1 MPRFLLLALLLAC
14 TAVRAQLLVKDDA
27 GRNLLVRHHFTRIVT
42 LAPFITE
49 AAYAAGAG
57 DLVVGADVLSNYPD
71 AARRLPRVPTGAGF
85 SLDAVA
91 ALKPDLV
98 VAWKGGIRMED
109 VDAMTSFGATVYL
122 AEARTLEDVPRLLQS
137 IGALTGRNSRDAAT
151 TYESRLKELRRA
163 MANKPRL
170 TLFLEIWNRPL
181 TTVGGDS
188 LLSEAVLVCRG
199 ENVFGTLRGMAPQ
212 VDYEEVRQANPYLI
226 LGVNSANNAEDFH
239 GNWATHRGIRAV
251 QSDHL
256 IYIESETLQRPSLR
270 TLDSIG
276 RLCAEMDQVRLHD
289 SLIAAS
295 EAYSVAKGPV
305 AEADAASEV
314 LRRPMTTIER
324 DVAAVLASTYAVS
337 PTPPEP
343 AAKPAPAAAAVPV
356 APATSAVAQAVPAP
370 PQREPPVALAAAA
383 PESRGAPPARK
394 TEQAADSSS
403 YTQVARYGDLYFISG
418 QIALDPASGR
428 FAGDTGIADQTR
440 TALENVRRL
449 LEGERLTMAN
459 VVSTTVFLRRINDL
473 AAMDEAYEG
482 AFRTRLPARTV
493 VEATNLPRGALV
505 EIAVV
510 AGR

>member
-1 MPRFLLLALLLAC
+1 MPRLLLLALLLAC

-27 GRNLLVRHHFTRIVT
+27 GRNLLVRHHFSRIVT
-42 LAPFITE
+42 LAPFLTE

-57 DLVVGADVLSNYPD
+57 DLVVGADVLSTYPD
-71 AARRLPRVPTGAGF
+71 AARRLPRVPTGADF
-85 SLDAVA
+85 SLDALA
-91 ALKPDLV
+91 ALRPDLV
-98 VAWKGGIRMED
+98 LAWKGGIRMED
-109 VDAMTSFGATVYL
+109 VDAITSFGATVYL
-122 AEARTLEDVPRLLQS
+122 AEGRHLDDVPRLLQS
-137 IGALTGRNSRDAAT
+137 VGALTGRNTRDAVA
-151 TYESRLKELRRA
+151 TYESRLKALRRA

-170 TLFLEIWNRPL
+170 TMFLEIWNRPL

-188 LLSEAVLVCRG
+188 LLSEAVLACRG

-212 VDYEEVRQANPYLI
+212 VDYEEVREANPYLI
-226 LGVNSANNAEDFH
+226 LGVNSANNADDFH
-239 GNWATHRGIRAV
+239 ANWSSHRGIRAV
-251 QSDHL
+251 QAEHL

-270 TLDSIG
+270 TLDSIA

-295 EAYSVAKGPV
+295 EAYSIAKGPV
-305 AEADAASEV
+305 AEAEGASEV

-324 DVAAVLASTYAVS
+324 DVAAVLASTYAVTS
-337 PTPPEP
+337 TPAEPT
-343 AAKPAPAAAAVPV
+343 AKPAPAAGESAAPATRPAAPQPAAAPPPVTLAAAVPD
-356 APATSAVAQAVPAP
+356 APG
-370 PQREPPVALAAAA
+370 AAA
-383 PESRGAPPARK
+383 ARK
-394 TEQAADSSS
+394 TEQGTGSSS
-403 YTQVARYGDLYFISG
+403 YTQVSRYGDLYFVSG

-428 FAGDTGIADQTR
+428 FQGDTGIADQTR
-440 TALENVRRL
+440 AALDNVRRL

-459 VVSTTVFLRRINDL
+459 VVSTTVYLRRINDL

-505 EIAVV
+505 EISVV